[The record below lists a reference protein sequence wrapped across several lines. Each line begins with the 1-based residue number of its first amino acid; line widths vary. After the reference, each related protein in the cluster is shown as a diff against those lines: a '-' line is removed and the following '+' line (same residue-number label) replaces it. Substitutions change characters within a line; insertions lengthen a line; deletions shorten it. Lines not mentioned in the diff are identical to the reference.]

1 MTIDDGI
8 HKVDKTEHI
17 SSIEG
22 RMAAYVQGACF
33 HVDQGELE
41 EGDKV
46 VIEDGMVEAKI
57 EPLPEAEEAEEA

>member
-1 MTIDDGI
+1 MTIEDGI
-8 HKVDKTEHI
+8 HKVEKTEAI
-17 SSIEG
+17 TSIPD

-33 HVDQGELE
+33 HVDKGELQK
-41 EGDKV
+41 GDKV